1 MSAAGED
8 LRKAIEE
15 FSRGRIDEASRLCQL
30 ALARNGADAGAL
42 HLAAVIAL
50 LQGRYDVALAQ
61 ADAAIRSNPRDATQ
75 YQTRGQ
81 ANVALGMKEAA
92 ESDFRKALELSPGF
106 PEAHASL
113 GARLL
118 DRGQFAAAH
127 THLETALGKKPG
139 VAQWRYNL
147 ALCETGL
154 GHGEAAERHLSEVLR
169 IDPSFAPAWRQVGV
183 VRLAA
188 GSVEA
193 ARRCFEH
200 SIEIEPSNADGWTGL
215 GSAKRRAGDRE
226 GAERAYRTALER
238 SPGNP
243 VALQNL
249 GNILRE
255 RGNLDESK
263 AILERCVT
271 NPGVPYAHFGLALT
285 RLTLGEL
292 EGAWQEYRWRDGAAP
307 DPDAGSALR
316 AALDRRQPIVLTGEQ
331 GLGDILFFLRWVPM
345 LAADPAT
352 LTLRCDPRLHAIVA
366 RTGLIGHFEDEAS
379 ATKPGALSIRVGDLP
394 ALLWRGKPEHPPAM
408 PLEADPACAGGRQ
421 AGAARRRGITLR
433 RRRVEGRPGPRR
445 RRRAPLQVGSPGRAR
460 TRRCATSPARS
471 SRSSA
476 IPRRARSKR
485 SRRAAAGRCSTPPPS
500 TTTSAESQASWPPW
514 IRYVGVSSTNVHIAA
529 GLGLAAAHPRA
540 VSARSGD
547 TARAAPGTPW
557 FPGFRAPS
565 RGSARADGTRRSRRW
580 LADIGEAAIA

>member
-1 MSAAGED
+1 MSAAGEE
-8 LRKAIEE
+8 LRKAVEE

-30 ALARNGADAGAL
+30 ALARDGGDAGAL
-42 HLAAVIAL
+42 HLAAAIAL

-92 ESDFRKALELSPGF
+92 ESDFRKAIELSPGF

-127 THLETALGKKPG
+127 AHLETALGKNPG

-169 IDPSFAPAWRQVGV
+169 IDPSFAPAWRHVGV

-188 GSVEA
+188 GDTET
-193 ARRCFEH
+193 ARRCFER
-200 SIEIEPSNADGWTGL
+200 SLDLEPSSADGWTGL

-226 GAERAYRTALER
+226 GAERAYRTALEQA
-238 SPGNP
+238 PGNL

-255 RGNLDESK
+255 RGRLDESK
-263 AILERCVT
+263 AILERCVA
-271 NPGVPYAHFGLALT
+271 NAGGPYAHFGLALT

-292 EGAWQEYRWRDGAAP
+292 AAAWQEYRWRDGVAP
-307 DPDAGSALR
+307 DPGAGSALR

-352 LTLRCDPRLHAIVA
+352 LTLRCDARLHAIVA
-366 RTGLIGHFEDEAS
+366 RAGLIGHFEDEAF
-379 ATKPGALSIRVGDLP
+379 AAKPGELSIRVGDLP
-394 ALLWRGKPEHPPAM
+394 ALLWRGKEEHPPAV
-408 PLEADPACAGGRQ
+408 PLEANPAALEAARQ
-421 AGAARRRGITLR
+421 ALRGAGASPYVAVAWRAGLAPGASEERLFKSVPLDKLGAALRDIPGTLVSVQR
-433 RRRVEGRPGPRR
+433 NPMAGEIE
-445 RRRAPLQVGSPGRAR
+445 AL
-460 TRRCATSPARS
+460 
-471 SRSSA
+471 SR
-476 IPRRARSKR
+476 
-485 SRRAAAGRCSTPPPS
+485 AAGRPVLDA
-500 TTTSAESQASWPPW
+500 SAFNDDLARITGMMAAVDS
-514 IRYVGVSSTNVHIAA
+514 YVGVSSTNVHLRA
-529 GLGLAAAHPRA
+529 GLGLGAAILVPFPPEWRYGAEGA
-540 VSARSGD
+540 
-547 TARAAPGTPW
+547 GTPW
-557 FPGFRAPS
+557 YPDFRLYREHPS
-565 RGSARADGTRRSRRW
+565 RGWDEALSAMSSGMARPHR
-580 LADIGEAAIA
+580 